1 MLIIF
6 FPNKKWAHQR
16 ERERERGYI
25 IPIKNAMILYNQL
38 MVAIAMI
45 LLSDYH
51 RTIML
56 RED

>member
-1 MLIIF
+1 MGTS
-6 FPNKKWAHQR
+6 
-16 ERERERGYI
+16 ERERERRYI

-51 RTIML
+51 RT
-56 RED
+56 